1 VIPDQIPSWK
11 PMRNSLM
18 EINIYMGVS
27 KYSFV
32 FFLLH
37 ARGVPRKL
45 AQPYAELA
53 PPEENGDI
61 AREPFWNPY

>member
-1 VIPDQIPSWK
+1 
-11 PMRNSLM
+11 
-18 EINIYMGVS
+18 MGVS